1 MRERQCLVP
10 VEVPG
15 ATCGTGRATEQP
27 PVPQRVPAHS
37 KLDLVDVGHFTWE
50 DAAHQDGE
58 IVAGWWTGRSRARMR
73 AITYTR
79 LGDPSVLELVEKHVP
94 EPGAGELRIRVLVS
108 GVNPTDWK
116 SRSGA
121 FGGTLTE
128 ATVPNH
134 DGAGVVDAVGA
145 GVTGFRVGDRV
156 WVTLAGDGRPAD
168 GTAQEFTV
176 VPTERVFALP
186 AGADFELGA
195 SIGIPT
201 VTAHRALTVVED
213 GPMRLRP
220 DALGG
225 RVVLIAGGAGA
236 VGNAAIQL
244 ARWAGA
250 EVIATVS
257 GEAKARLATAAGAHH
272 VVNYKEADAAEAI
285 RGVAPDGVDLVVEVA
300 AGANAELDLAV
311 LRPRGTIS
319 IYANDG
325 GAPFNLDVRRNMGLN
340 ARYQFVLLY
349 TVGWDRIVA
358 AAAAINQAI
367 EDGALGVGEQAGL
380 PLHRY
385 RLEDT
390 AAAHAAVEGG
400 AVGKVLITVAT
411 S

>member
-1 MRERQCLVP
+1 
-10 VEVPG
+10 
-15 ATCGTGRATEQP
+15 
-27 PVPQRVPAHS
+27 
-37 KLDLVDVGHFTWE
+37 
-50 DAAHQDGE
+50 
-58 IVAGWWTGRSRARMR
+58 MR

-79 LGDPSVLELVEKHVP
+79 PGDASVLELVEKPIP
-94 EPGAGELRIRVLVS
+94 EPGDGEVRIRVLVS

-121 FGGTLTE
+121 FGGALTE

-134 DGAGVVDAVGA
+134 DGAGVVDTVGA
-145 GVTGFRVGDRV
+145 GVTGFSVDDRV
-156 WVTLAGDGRPAD
+156 WVTLAGDGRPAG

-176 VPTERVFALP
+176 VPAERAFALP

-195 SIGIPT
+195 SIGIPAA
-201 VTAHRALTVVED
+201 TAHRALTVAED
-213 GPMRLRP
+213 GPARLQS

-225 RVVLIAGGAGA
+225 RTVLVAGGAGA

-257 GEAKARLATAAGAHH
+257 GAAKARLATAAGAHH
-272 VVNYKEADAAEAI
+272 VVNYKEADAVEAI
-285 RGVAPDGVDLVVEVA
+285 RRVAPDGVDLVVEVA

-311 LRPRGTIS
+311 LGPRGAIS

-325 GAPFNLDVRRNMGLN
+325 GARFNLDVRRNMGLN

-358 AAAAINQAI
+358 AAADINQAI
-367 EDGALGVGEQAGL
+367 EDGAFRVGEQAGL

-385 RLEDT
+385 RLED
-390 AAAHAAVEGG
+390 AATAHAAVESG
-400 AVGKVLITVAT
+400 AVGKVLITVGT

>member
-1 MRERQCLVP
+1 
-10 VEVPG
+10 
-15 ATCGTGRATEQP
+15 
-27 PVPQRVPAHS
+27 
-37 KLDLVDVGHFTWE
+37 
-50 DAAHQDGE
+50 
-58 IVAGWWTGRSRARMR
+58 MR
-73 AITYTR
+73 AIIYTR
-79 LGDPSVLELVEKHVP
+79 LGDPSVLELVEKPIP
-94 EPGAGELRIRVLVS
+94 EPGDGEARIRVLVS

-121 FGGTLTE
+121 FGGALGE

-134 DGAGVVDAVGA
+134 DGAGVVDEVGA
-145 GVTGFRVGDRV
+145 GVTGLGVGDRV
-156 WVTLAGDGRPAD
+156 WVTLAGDGRPGS

-176 VPTERVFALP
+176 VPAERAFALP
-186 AGADFELGA
+186 GGADFELGA
-195 SIGIPT
+195 SIGIPAA
-201 VTAHRALTVVED
+201 TAHRALTVAED
-213 GPMRLRP
+213 GPMRLQP
-220 DALGG
+220 GALAG
-225 RVVLIAGGAGA
+225 RTVLIAGGAGA
-236 VGNAAIQL
+236 VGNAAVQL

-272 VVNYKEADAAEAI
+272 VVNYREADAAEAI

-340 ARYQFVLLY
+340 TRYQFVLLY
-349 TVGWDRIVA
+349 TVGWDRITA
-358 AAAAINQAI
+358 AAADINQAI
-367 EDGALGVGEQAGL
+367 EDGALRVGEQAGL

-390 AAAHAAVEGG
+390 AAAHAAVERG
-400 AVGKVLITVAT
+400 AVGKVLITVAE

>member
-1 MRERQCLVP
+1 
-10 VEVPG
+10 
-15 ATCGTGRATEQP
+15 
-27 PVPQRVPAHS
+27 
-37 KLDLVDVGHFTWE
+37 
-50 DAAHQDGE
+50 
-58 IVAGWWTGRSRARMR
+58 MR

-79 LGDPSVLELVEKHVP
+79 PGDPSVLELVDKPIP
-94 EPGAGELRIRVLVS
+94 EPDDGEVRIRVLVS

-145 GVTGFRVGDRV
+145 GVTGFRAGDRV
-156 WVTLAGDGRPAD
+156 WVTHAGDGRPAG

-176 VPTERVFALP
+176 VPAERVFALP
-186 AGADFELGA
+186 AVADVELGA
-195 SIGIPT
+195 SIGIPA
-201 VTAHRALTVVED
+201 VTAHRALTVGED
-213 GPMRLRP
+213 GPARLQP
-220 DALGG
+220 GALGG
-225 RVVLIAGGAGA
+225 KTVLIAGGAGA
-236 VGNAAIQL
+236 VGNAAVQL

-250 EVIATVS
+250 AVIATVS
-257 GEAKARLATAAGAHH
+257 GDAKARLAAAAGAHH
-272 VVNYKEADAAEAI
+272 VVNYREANAAEAI

-300 AGANAELDLAV
+300 AGTNAELDLAV

-325 GAPFNLDVRRNMGLN
+325 GAPLNLDVRRNMGLN

-349 TVGWDRIVA
+349 TVGWDRIMA
-358 AAAAINQAI
+358 AAADINQAI
-367 EDGALGVGEQAGL
+367 EDGALRVGEQAGL

-385 RLEDT
+385 RLEDA
-390 AAAHAAVEGG
+390 AAAHAAVESG
-400 AVGKVLITVAT
+400 AVGKVLIMVGT